1 MVVGEIPTFW
11 PAQISL
17 IPYQD
22 IRVLALVVFEIIL
35 MHRPI
40 SKTVMSTN
48 DTFLSCLLTFEYGQ
62 NNCWNQHQQVSLGK
76 LRF

>member
-1 MVVGEIPTFW
+1 MIIDEADICKVVGEIPTFW

-22 IRVLALVVFEIIL
+22 IRALALVVFDIIL

-40 SKTVMSTN
+40 SKTVMPTN
-48 DTFLSCLLTFEYGQ
+48 DNFLSRLFTLEYVP
-62 NNCWNQHQQVSLGK
+62 NN
-76 LRF
+76 